1 MGLFDAFRKNDRLQ
15 KSELSLGPAEG
26 FAAIML
32 LVVAADGYLAD
43 DEVRLLNITLLRMR
57 LFRSY
62 SEDVMHRMFDNLG
75 GILRRE
81 GSGALFEAAIATLP
95 HDLYETAFAIATDL
109 VLADGE
115 VSQEEEDLLSSLARS
130 FDLEQSL
137 INQIIQVMLIKNR
150 G

>member
-62 SEDVMHRMFDNLG
+62 SEDVMRRMFDNLC

-81 GSGALFEAAIATLP
+81 GSGVLFDAAIATLP

-137 INQIIQVMLIKNR
+137 INQIIQVMLLKNR

>member
-1 MGLFDAFRKNDRLQ
+1 MGLFDAFRKSGSIQ
-15 KSELSLGPAEG
+15 KQVTLGPAEG

-43 DEVRLLNITLLRMR
+43 DEISLLNATLGRMK

-62 SEDVMHRMFDNLG
+62 SVDVMRRMFDNLS
-75 GILRRE
+75 GILRRD
-81 GSGALFEAAIATLP
+81 GADVLFNAAIETLP

-115 VSQEEEDLLSSLARS
+115 VSKEEEELLGSLCRALNLPQ
-130 FDLEQSL
+130 DQV
-137 INQIIQVMLIKNR
+137 NNIIQVMVIKNK

>member
-1 MGLFDAFRKNDRLQ
+1 MGLFDAFRNQ
-15 KSELSLGPAEG
+15 KKAQTKALTLGPAEG

-43 DEVRLLNITLLRMR
+43 DEARLLNITLQRMK

-62 SEDVMHRMFDNLG
+62 SSDVMERMIDNLC

-81 GSGALFEAAIATLP
+81 GAETLFTAAVATLP
-95 HDLYETAFAIATDL
+95 HDLYATTFAIATDL

-115 VSQEEEDLLSSLARS
+115 VSYEEEELLGSLHRALDLSDEEAS
-130 FDLEQSL
+130 
-137 INQIIQVMLIKNR
+137 QIIEVMLIKNQ